1 VRNIAL
7 ERMDLYSFIVL
18 QKRSLRSTWPSDSAK
33 KQQLPVTTQEKL
45 ISAGFVELPVVYE
58 AEVF

>member
-1 VRNIAL
+1 MRNIAL

-18 QKRSLRSTWPSDSAK
+18 QKRSLRSTWPPDSDSAK
-33 KQQLPVTTQEKL
+33 KTTTQEKL
-45 ISAGFVELPVVYE
+45 ISAGFMELPVVYE